1 MKREE
6 TNKLFIELGKD
17 LGAID
22 WENIKTK
29 IKADKKMEEDAA

>member
-6 TNKLFIELGKD
+6 TNEMFINYGKEL
-17 LGAID
+17 AVD
-22 WENIKTK
+22 WESIKQK

>member
-6 TNKLFIELGKD
+6 TNKMFIEYGKD
-17 LGAID
+17 LQID